1 MNQTSLK
8 DFIKEIKHIIKQQE
22 LPDDVEDFR
31 ATAYRYAF
39 RQERNYLGR
48 ISQREYRHGFL
59 VLYREIL
66 IVEVIFL
73 GDEEI
78 D

>member
-8 DFIKEIKHIIKQQE
+8 DFIKEIKHTAKQKE
-22 LPDDVEDFR
+22 LPDDVKGYR
-31 ATAYRYAF
+31 ATVY

-48 ISQREYRHGFL
+48 ISQQEREYRHGFL